1 MRDLNTTIMETIIG
15 LLFILLPVI
24 LKLVGKRLEQSG
36 QPEKAKKLQDLL
48 DTVYDGKAETEE
60 LETEDEP
67 DDDLEVEYDDDG
79 QIVSVHPK
87 MTWKPE
93 PAPVVMEKQK
103 ADPQIHLWEVKEG
116 VATVKKKPILVE
128 EAPKKK
134 REKID
139 PKKLVVYSEIMKP
152 KF

>member
-1 MRDLNTTIMETIIG
+1 METIIG

-48 DTVYDGKAETEE
+48 DTVYDGK
-60 LETEDEP
+60 
-67 DDDLEVEYDDDG
+67 DDDKLKDEQDDGLEVEYDDDG

-87 MTWKPE
+87 MVWKPE
-93 PAPVVMEKQK
+93 PIVPVVEKK
-103 ADPQIHLWEVKEG
+103 IEPAAQIHLWEVKEG
-116 VATVKKKPILVE
+116 IPATKKKPMLVE

>member
-1 MRDLNTTIMETIIG
+1 METIIG

-48 DTVYDGKAETEE
+48 DTVYDGKDGDK
-60 LETEDEP
+60 LKDEQ
-67 DDDLEVEYDDDG
+67 DDGLEVEYDDDG

-87 MTWKPE
+87 MVWKPE
-93 PAPVVMEKQK
+93 PIVPVVEKK
-103 ADPQIHLWEVKEG
+103 VEPAAQIHLWEVKEG
-116 VATVKKKPILVE
+116 IPATKKKPMLVE

>member
-1 MRDLNTTIMETIIG
+1 METIIG

-48 DTVYDGKAETEE
+48 DTVYDGK
-60 LETEDEP
+60 
-67 DDDLEVEYDDDG
+67 DDDKLKDEQDDGLEVEYDDDG

-87 MTWKPE
+87 MVWKPE
-93 PAPVVMEKQK
+93 PIVPVVEKK
-103 ADPQIHLWEVKEG
+103 VEPAAQIHLWEVKEG
-116 VATVKKKPILVE
+116 IPATKKKPMLVE

-139 PKKLVVYSEIMKP
+139 PKKLIVYSEIMNRKY
-152 KF
+152 

>member
-1 MRDLNTTIMETIIG
+1 MTRDLNTTIMETIIG

-48 DTVYDGKAETEE
+48 DTVYDGK
-60 LETEDEP
+60 
-67 DDDLEVEYDDDG
+67 DDDKLKDKQDDGLEVEYDDDG

-87 MTWKPE
+87 MVWKPE
-93 PAPVVMEKQK
+93 PIVPVVEKK
-103 ADPQIHLWEVKEG
+103 VEPAAQIHLWEVKEG
-116 VATVKKKPILVE
+116 IPATKKKPMLVE

>member
-1 MRDLNTTIMETIIG
+1 METIIG

-48 DTVYDGKAETEE
+48 DTVYDGKAETVE

-67 DDDLEVEYDDDG
+67 DDGLEVEYDDDG

-93 PAPVVMEKQK
+93 PAPVVVEKPK
-103 ADPQIHLWEVKEG
+103 ADTQVQLWEVNEG
-116 VATVKKKPILVE
+116 VTAVKKKPMLVE

>member
-1 MRDLNTTIMETIIG
+1 METIIG

-48 DTVYDGKAETEE
+48 DTVYDGK
-60 LETEDEP
+60 
-67 DDDLEVEYDDDG
+67 DDDKLKDKQDDGLEVEYDDDG

-87 MTWKPE
+87 MVWKPE
-93 PAPVVMEKQK
+93 PIVPVVEKK
-103 ADPQIHLWEVKEG
+103 VEPAAQIHLWEVKEG
-116 VATVKKKPILVE
+116 IPATKKKPMLVE

>member
-1 MRDLNTTIMETIIG
+1 
-15 LLFILLPVI
+15 
-24 LKLVGKRLEQSG
+24 
-36 QPEKAKKLQDLL
+36 
-48 DTVYDGKAETEE
+48 VYDGK
-60 LETEDEP
+60 
-67 DDDLEVEYDDDG
+67 DDDKLKDEQDDGLEVEYDDDG

-87 MTWKPE
+87 MVWKPE
-93 PAPVVMEKQK
+93 PIVPVVEKK
-103 ADPQIHLWEVKEG
+103 VEPAAQIHLWEVKEG
-116 VATVKKKPILVE
+116 IPATKKKPMLVE

>member
-1 MRDLNTTIMETIIG
+1 MTRDLNTTIMETIIG

-48 DTVYDGKAETEE
+48 DTVYDGK
-60 LETEDEP
+60 
-67 DDDLEVEYDDDG
+67 DDDKLKDEQDDGLEVEYDDDG

-87 MTWKPE
+87 MVWKPE
-93 PAPVVMEKQK
+93 PIVPVVEKK
-103 ADPQIHLWEVKEG
+103 VEPAAQIHLWEVKEG
-116 VATVKKKPILVE
+116 IPATKKKPMLVE